1 MLHRSFSIIL
11 SKECSPVK
19 AESRCEAEMRSC
31 ENLPEMFHVK
41 LFEQGD
47 KSLAL

>member
-1 MLHRSFSIIL
+1 
-11 SKECSPVK
+11 
-19 AESRCEAEMRSC
+19 MRSC

-47 KSLAL
+47 KSLALRYSSCYNKKA